1 MNIDHSDPEV
11 QDRIEREPKRE
22 HWELVEEKA
31 NELLSD
37 PTEISEILW
46 RAGVLQD
53 IGDWA
58 KSGDMDHAWKVPQLI
73 MAAAREYAEE
83 CL

>member
-1 MNIDHSDPEV
+1 MSFNADKKYFD
-11 QDRIEREPKRE
+11 ERDSRPRE
-22 HWELVEEKA
+22 HWQIVEEKA

-37 PTEISEILW
+37 PTEISEILY

-58 KSGDMDHAWKVPQLI
+58 KGDEDAIYSVRKRI
-73 MAAAREYAEE
+73 MASAREYAEKI
-83 CL
+83 LD